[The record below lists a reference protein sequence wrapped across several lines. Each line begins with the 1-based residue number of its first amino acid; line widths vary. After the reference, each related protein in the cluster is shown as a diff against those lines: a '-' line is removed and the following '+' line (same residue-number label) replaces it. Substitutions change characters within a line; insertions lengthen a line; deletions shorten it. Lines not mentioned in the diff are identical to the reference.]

1 MDFHSFTSDEWEQ
14 RLGRQIRELRLR
26 QDVTQAEVARRAN
39 IDRTTVGRIENGE
52 GGSIGSLIRI
62 ARALG
67 REDWL
72 DSFAPPAPAISPM
85 QLLRDQQRREARRR
99 RRARPTS
106 AVS

>member
-1 MDFHSFTSDEWEQ
+1 MDNHNSSTDEWEQ
-14 RLGRQIRELRLR
+14 QLGRQIRDTRLR
-26 QDVTQAEVARRAN
+26 QDLTQAEVARRAN

-85 QLLRDQQRREARRR
+85 QLLRHQQRRESHQR